1 MIIGLGG
8 NDTING
14 AGADDRIC
22 GGDGNDSLLGGPG
35 VDRLDGG
42 LGTDT
47 ADYKSAPAAETINL
61 SLDPGTALGETATIR
76 A

>member
-1 MIIGLGG
+1 MIVGLGG

-14 AGADDRIC
+14 AGGDDRIC
-22 GGDGNDSLLGGPG
+22 GGDGNDSLVGGPG

-42 LGTDT
+42 AGTDT
-47 ADYKSAPAAETINL
+47 ADYKSAPAGETINL
-61 SLDPGTALGETATIR
+61 SLDPGPPPGETATIR